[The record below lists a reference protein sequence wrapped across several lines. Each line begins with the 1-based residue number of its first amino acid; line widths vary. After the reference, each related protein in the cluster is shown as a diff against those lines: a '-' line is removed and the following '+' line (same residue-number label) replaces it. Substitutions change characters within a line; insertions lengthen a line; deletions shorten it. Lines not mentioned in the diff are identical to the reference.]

1 MRLVGESNVKAGGA
15 SGTTESGKAAG
26 LFVKPLSSQ
35 TRMPHVPPMPSAISN
50 VHSRSPSKPGSAGRS
65 APSGRRSA
73 PCSGRIGVARSVTR
87 VPATAAISRESGGR
101 VRGDAP
107 V

>member
-1 MRLVGESNVKAGGA
+1 MFIQ
-15 SGTTESGKAAG
+15 SGDFVNAAG
-26 LFVKPLSSQ
+26 LFVKPLSSH

-50 VHSRSPSKPGSAGRS
+50 VHSRSPSKFGSAGRS
-65 APSGRRSA
+65 APSGSSSA
-73 PCSGRIGVARSVTR
+73 PWSGRSGVARSVTR

-101 VRGDAP
+101 VRGDVA